1 MENVNIHN
9 YENAP
14 YICVK
19 MIVRKKFQECA
30 KTLTLAH
37 HRYLENRREITASYE
52 TGVTWTFSS
61 QRFGD

>member
-19 MIVRKKFQECA
+19 MMVRKKFQECA
-30 KTLTLAH
+30 KTLTLVH
-37 HRYLENRREITASYE
+37 HRYLENRREITAS
-52 TGVTWTFSS
+52 
-61 QRFGD
+61 